1 MPAGSA
7 GSEDETAPVL
17 EARSLAMSFGTV
29 EVLSDVS
36 LAFAAGEVHAV
47 IGENGAGKSTLM
59 RLLSGHLA
67 PTRGAVAIAGE
78 PVRFTGPV
86 DAERRGIVLVHQEIL
101 LAPDLS
107 VARNIFMG
115 REIRRGALVD
125 DRTMDR
131 RAAAAVRALGAALDP
146 KRPVARLSIAQRQ
159 IVQIARAL
167 DTPHR
172 IVIFDEPTASLTP
185 VESEALLGIIRTLK
199 ARGVAVLYISHRLA
213 DVMAIADR
221 IIVLRDGRVVAQRL
235 AGELDAV
242 GMAHLM
248 VGRAMARLYP
258 ERSPVPQGPIALEAR
273 NVSVPGFASDASL
286 AVRRGEILGMAGLVG
301 AGRTELFEGI
311 AGLRP
316 MTGEVLVG
324 GAPARFRGVR
334 DSMRAGVA
342 YVTEDR
348 KGKGLLLRR
357 GLGTNLTLAW
367 LKRFCRGFLL
377 DGARQAEG
385 LDAAIRRFDIR
396 VRDRAALAGQLSGGN
411 QQKLLLAKMLLG
423 GPDVIVV
430 DEPTRGIDVGTKAE
444 IYRLIAGL
452 AADDK
457 AVVVISSEMTELI
470 GLCHRILVMRDG
482 RLVGEVSGDGVT
494 EQNLVVLATGAGA
507 GVQPAAIPAQP
518 ATRH

>member
-1 MPAGSA
+1 MAAGSA

-17 EARSLAMSFGTV
+17 EARGLTMSFGTV

-36 LAFAAGEVHAV
+36 LSFNAGEVHAV

-131 RAAAAVRALGAALDP
+131 RAAEAVRALGAALDP

-213 DVMAIADR
+213 DVVAIADR
-221 IIVLRDGRVVAQRL
+221 VTVLRDGRVVAQRL

-248 VGRAMARLYP
+248 VGREMARLYP

-273 NVSVPGFASDASL
+273 NVSVPGFATDASL

-334 DSMRAGVA
+334 DSRRRPDHAGGRALPARHGG
-342 YVTEDR
+342 DR
-348 KGKGLLLRR
+348 HGTDGRQLLR
-357 GLGTNLTLAW
+357 
-367 LKRFCRGFLL
+367 
-377 DGARQAEG
+377 
-385 LDAAIRRFDIR
+385 
-396 VRDRAALAGQLSGGN
+396 
-411 QQKLLLAKMLLG
+411 
-423 GPDVIVV
+423 P
-430 DEPTRGIDVGTKAE
+430 
-444 IYRLIAGL
+444 
-452 AADDK
+452 
-457 AVVVISSEMTELI
+457 
-470 GLCHRILVMRDG
+470 
-482 RLVGEVSGDGVT
+482 
-494 EQNLVVLATGAGA
+494 GAGA
-507 GVQPAAIPAQP
+507 GPLHPRCHARHQGERRAVLLPGLPLLTAAPHRSRRPMLPMMVRCAESQPPANEP
-518 ATRH
+518 RRGRSRDDADHRGRFEPIVDGPVVLGRRTRTGLRPPVHGGLATVRETTLSIAHPYGTTRRRRNLSLYRPFSRLDPTGPYS